1 MQRPHDLVLYYT
13 PGACS
18 LASHIAIEE
27 AGLDFTARRVGA
39 GGEVTRADYLQVNA
53 RGTVPA
59 LLVDGAG
66 LTETI
71 AILRFIAALAPE
83 LLPDDEWSQ
92 SLCFSRM
99 AWFASSIHIAF
110 RQTRRP
116 ERFATDPSAFDAVRR
131 AGHIAFRAALAEID
145 AMLSERSWIAGERF
159 SVADGYALVFYGW
172 GIWSA
177 YDMAEYRS
185 FTAFRDRCT
194 ARPGV
199 CRVLTREQ
207 SVILH

>member
-18 LASHIAIEE
+18 LASHIALEE
-27 AGLDFTARRVGA
+27 SGLSFEGRHVGA
-39 GGEVTRADYLQVNA
+39 EGALTREDYLKVNP
-53 RGTVPA
+53 RGAVPA
-59 LLVDGAG
+59 LSVEGAV

-71 AILRFIAALAPE
+71 AILRFIAGLAPA
-83 LLPDDEWSQ
+83 LLPEDEWAQ
-92 SLCFSRM
+92 AVCFSRM
-99 AWFASSIHIAF
+99 AWFASTVHIAF

-116 ERFATDPSAFDAVRR
+116 ERFATDPQAFDAVRS

-145 AMLSERSWIAGERF
+145 AMLEDRPWVAGDRF

-177 YDMAEYRS
+177 YDMAQYRS
-185 FTAFRDRCT
+185 FSAFRDRCL
-194 ARPGV
+194 ARRAV
-199 CRVLTREQ
+199 ARVLTRER
-207 SVILH
+207 SVILS